1 MDVERLPLVG
11 GHSVLDLVNTVERGV
26 AAAGVA
32 PRDFLGTPADVGTW
46 AARAGVGGSADG
58 AALVRVRELREAVHT
73 VVLDR
78 LGLPAGGVDGALEL
92 VGRRAAAAAG
102 RSRLVRA
109 DAGGPL
115 VLQVGTEAAYGLEDR
130 LAVAAVELLT
140 GPDLDRLR
148 RCPVEDGGCGWV
160 FLDRSKN
167 RSRTWCRMA
176 DCGNAVKARR
186 LTERRRQERT
196 AGSAS

>member
-1 MDVERLPLVG
+1 MEIGELPLVG
-11 GHSVLDLVNTVERGV
+11 GHPVLDLVNTVERGV
-26 AAAGVA
+26 ATPGVA
-32 PRDFLGTPADVGTW
+32 ARDFLGGPADVVTW
-46 AARAGVGGSADG
+46 AGRAGVGGSADG

-73 VVLDR
+73 VLLDR
-78 LGLPAGGVDGALEL
+78 LGLPAGAVDAALEL

-109 DAGGPL
+109 DAGRPL
-115 VLQVGTEAAYGLEDR
+115 VREVGTEAAYGLEDR

-140 GPDLDRLR
+140 APDLDRIR
-148 RCPVEDGGCGWV
+148 RCPIGSGGCGWV

-176 DCGNAVKARR
+176 DCGNTVKARR

-196 AGSAS
+196 AGSVS